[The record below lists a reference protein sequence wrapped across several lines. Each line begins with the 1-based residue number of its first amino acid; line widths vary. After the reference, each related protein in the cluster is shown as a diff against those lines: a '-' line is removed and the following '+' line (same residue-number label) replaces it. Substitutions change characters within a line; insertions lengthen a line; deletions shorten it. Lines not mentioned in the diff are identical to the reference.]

1 MNTVEIAQNAFNAW
15 NRHDAKA
22 IAAAYAEG
30 AVYIVPSVPEPLH
43 GGAAVAEYA
52 KVVWTIFPDFSLEVV
67 RIDDLG
73 GGRVASQ
80 WVAHGTNTG
89 PFPGGSPATGR
100 NASFPGATFTEF
112 EGSKIR
118 FEQGYYDRL
127 GEHKQLGLIPN

>member
-1 MNTVEIAQNAFNAW
+1 LAQNAFNAW

-22 IAAAYAEG
+22 IPAAYAEG

-73 GGRVASQ
+73 GGRVAFQ
-80 WVAHGTNTG
+80 WVAHGTK
-89 PFPGGSPATGR
+89 SR
-100 NASFPGATFTEF
+100 RY
-112 EGSKIR
+112 IR
-118 FEQGYYDRL
+118 RPHRL
-127 GEHKQLGLIPN
+127 AKLGTLPPSICLAA